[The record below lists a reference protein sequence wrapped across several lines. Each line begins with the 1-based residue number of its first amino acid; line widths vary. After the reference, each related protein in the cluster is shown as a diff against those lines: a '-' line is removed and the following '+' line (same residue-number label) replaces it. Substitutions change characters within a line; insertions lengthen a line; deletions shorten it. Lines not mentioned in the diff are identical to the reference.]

1 MKNEKGSVI
10 LETSLVFPIVLL
22 VMLAF
27 AVLVRYFVVYETV
40 QHGMYE
46 TTREMG
52 SYYYIYAMTLED
64 FVNDITGEAKDKQG
78 QLDMLAEPFNTTIGN
93 IKNIANQL
101 AGAQQTLGEV
111 SAGDITKLD
120 PAALNQQVENLKSSV
135 QATGTSLQDCGA
147 ALQLMAES
155 PLEFVT
161 CILKTAVGQGLTWA
175 QNSVMNLLSQALL
188 TKHIP
193 GKDLIRY
200 TQAYGISEM
209 NTMTAWN
216 VDMSGDVEMAVTY
229 KFTIRLF
236 GGYDFWVTQKTK
248 AKGWGLGV

>member
-46 TTREMG
+46 TTREMS

-64 FVNDITGEAKDKQG
+64 YVNKITGEAKNAEG

-93 IKNIANQL
+93 IKSIADQL
-101 AGAQQTLGEV
+101 SGAKQALGEV
-111 SAGDITKLD
+111 SAGDVSKLD
-120 PAALNQQVENLKSSV
+120 PDALSQRVENLTDTI
-135 QATGTSLQDCGA
+135 QATGTGLQDCSA
-147 ALQLMAES
+147 ALQLLAES
-155 PLEFVT
+155 PLEAITYF
-161 CILKTAVGQGLTWA
+161 LKVGVGQTMTWA
-175 QNSVMNLLSQALL
+175 QNSVMNLLGQALL

-193 GKDLIRY
+193 GGNLENY
-200 TQAYGISEM
+200 TKAYGISEM

-216 VDMSGDVEMAVTY
+216 VDESGNVEMAVTY

-236 GGYDFWVTQKTK
+236 GGYDFWVTQKTV

>member
-1 MKNEKGSVI
+1 MKNEKGSII

-27 AVLVRYFVVYETV
+27 TVLVRYFVVYETV

-52 SYYYIYAMTLED
+52 AYYYVYAMTLED
-64 FVNDITGEAKDKQG
+64 YVNEITGEAMSKED
-78 QLDMLAEPFNTTIGN
+78 QLNMLAEPFNTTIGN

-101 AGAQQTLGEV
+101 SGAKKALGETSV
-111 SAGDITKLD
+111 DDILKVD
-120 PAALNQQVENLKSSV
+120 PSVINQKVTDLNNTV
-135 QATGTSLQDCGA
+135 QATGTSLQDCSA
-147 ALQLMAES
+147 AIQLLAES
-155 PLEFVT
+155 PLEAIT
-161 CILKTAVGQGLTWA
+161 CVLKMAGGQAINWA
-175 QNSVMNLLSQALL
+175 QNSVMNLIAQALL
-188 TKHIP
+188 SKHIP
-193 GKDLIRY
+193 GEDLIRY

-216 VDMSGDVEMAVTY
+216 VKQSGDVEMAVTY